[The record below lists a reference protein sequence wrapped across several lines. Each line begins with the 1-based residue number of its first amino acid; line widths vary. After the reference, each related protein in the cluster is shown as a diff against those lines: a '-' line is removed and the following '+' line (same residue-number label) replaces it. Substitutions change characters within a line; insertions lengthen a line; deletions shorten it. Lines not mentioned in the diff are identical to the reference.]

1 MRYKMKK
8 YNICS
13 IVFNSAAI
21 LFYIT
26 SIVTFAKDSGNQTGF
41 IWLCLG
47 SAFLCLATVF
57 SRKAREEENG
67 EKEEKTID

>member
-1 MRYKMKK
+1 MKK

-26 SIVTFAKDSGNQTGF
+26 SIVTFAKDGGNQTGF

-57 SRKAREEENG
+57 SRKARENENG
-67 EKEEKTID
+67 ENKDGENK